1 MEVGKDF
8 ATILCVFFFFLKMS
22 IVNFMDRGTVLSL
35 ERNVT
40 IKNKNGY
47 TSAD

>member
-1 MEVGKDF
+1 MEVGIDF
-8 ATILCVFFFFLKMS
+8 ATILWFFFLKMS

>member
-1 MEVGKDF
+1 MEVGIDF
-8 ATILCVFFFFLKMS
+8 ATILCCFFLKMS